1 MVDPSEYT
9 IVVNPDGTLKEVKTS
24 GLEADQQ
31 PMKVIIGED
40 GVFRLVKASEV
51 LQPVVAQITEQ
62 VIKNAPVVTPLTEQM

>member
-62 VIKNAPVVTPLTEQM
+62 VIKNAPVVTPPTEQM

>member
-24 GLEADQQ
+24 GLEPDQQ
-31 PMKVIIGED
+31 PMKVIVGDD

-51 LQPVVAQITEQ
+51 VQPVVAQITQQ
-62 VIKNAPVVTPLTEQM
+62 VDALRP